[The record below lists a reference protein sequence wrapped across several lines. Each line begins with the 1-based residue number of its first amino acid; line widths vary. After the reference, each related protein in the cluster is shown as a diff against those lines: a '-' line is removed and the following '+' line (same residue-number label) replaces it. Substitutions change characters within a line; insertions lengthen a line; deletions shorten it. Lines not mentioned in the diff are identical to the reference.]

1 MSNHQNSPILH
12 FRKELGAPPVAKS
25 TANVAIRTI
34 EVPRD
39 LPTWLQLRDRVIA
52 GLQPTPRPWTTANF
66 QVEMLAKPWWR
77 ADRCWIAEV
86 RESAHESPT
95 MIGSVTLAERVGDQV
110 SVPVVHWLIVD
121 PTWRRHGIG
130 RLLMNQLEQAAWEA
144 GHRELQLET
153 HAGWTAA
160 VAFYQSIG
168 YAPVRGLS
176 PR

>member
-39 LPTWLQLRDRVIA
+39 LPTWLQLRDRAIVE
-52 GLQPTPRPWTTANF
+52 LRPTPRSWTTADF
-66 QVEMLAKPWWR
+66 QAEMLSKSWWQ

-86 RESAHESPT
+86 RESAHASGT
-95 MIGSVTLAERVGDQV
+95 MIGSVTLAERMGKHG

-130 RLLMNQLEQAAWEA
+130 CLLMTHLERTAWEA
-144 GHRELQLET
+144 GHREIQLET
-153 HAGWTAA
+153 HAGWNAA

-168 YAPVRGLS
+168 YAPARDPS